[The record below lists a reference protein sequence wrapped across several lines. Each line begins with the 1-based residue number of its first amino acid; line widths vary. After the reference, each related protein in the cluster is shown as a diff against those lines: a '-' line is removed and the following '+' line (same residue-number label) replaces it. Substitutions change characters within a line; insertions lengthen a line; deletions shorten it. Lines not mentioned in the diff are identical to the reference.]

1 VVVFLRKPVIELKDV
16 KKNYLLGEVVVPA
29 LRGVSLTIFEKEFV
43 AIMGPSGS
51 GKSTLMNLVGC
62 LDLPTS
68 GKVLLSGKDV
78 THFSESDL
86 AQERGQKIGFVFQKF
101 NLITSLSALEN
112 VELPLVFRGWGEDKR
127 RRKSIEVLELVGLR
141 ERANHLPTQLSGG
154 EQQRVAIARA
164 LAVEPDIVL
173 ADEPTGNLDSKTGQD
188 ILGLLES
195 LHSQGKTIVVVT
207 HDASV
212 GKLAQRII
220 RIKDGAVALN

>member
-1 VVVFLRKPVIELKDV
+1 MKKPVIELKDV
-16 KKNYLLGEVVVPA
+16 KKTYLLGEVVVPA
-29 LRGVSLTIFEKEFV
+29 LAGVSLAIFEKEFV

-68 GKVLLSGKDV
+68 GKVFLSGKDV

-112 VELPLVFRGWGEDKR
+112 VELPLVFRGWGEGKR
-127 RRKSIEVLELVGLR
+127 RRKSLEMLGLVGLH

-164 LAVEPDIVL
+164 LAVEPEIVL

-188 ILGLLES
+188 ILALLES
-195 LHSQGKTIVVVT
+195 LHAQGKTIVVVT

-212 GKLAQRII
+212 GKRAQRII
-220 RIKDGAVALN
+220 HIKDGLVSLN